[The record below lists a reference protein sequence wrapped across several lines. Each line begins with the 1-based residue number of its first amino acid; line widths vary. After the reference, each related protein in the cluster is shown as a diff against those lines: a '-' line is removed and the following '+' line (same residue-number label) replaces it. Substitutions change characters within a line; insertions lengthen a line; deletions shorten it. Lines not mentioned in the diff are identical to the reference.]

1 MTRLVTAAL
10 CCVLVLPQPP
20 ARAATDDSLIPPV
33 DAAVSVGFT
42 EPAHRFAPGHRGI
55 DYAVPSGTRV
65 RAAGA
70 GMVTFAG
77 RIGDVLAV
85 TIAHDQGFESTY
97 SSLSDVYV
105 EEGDLV
111 HPGTW
116 IGAAGSAHPGGGDG
130 LHLGIKRG
138 DAYADP
144 ALFLGGFDVSRAI
157 HLAPLVW
164 QPPGRMPESFRAA
177 FADAGTSQ
185 PLCRPAEALTGLPS
199 PPNDNVAVAVA
210 GISSSTRGA
219 IDADMYEHGP
229 EELGYPEHRIY
240 RFSYAGLRGPRLHR
254 PYTPAHTYGDIAR
267 AADRLQRLM
276 SEIGRRHPGAS
287 VDLIAHSMGGLVAR
301 RYLTH
306 AAKRSSLRLPQVEHL
321 VTFATP
327 HAGAAM
333 ALLPERLSEQ
343 TLSGRYLV
351 AGAGR
356 LARSGAPWPDPTST
370 AVAQLAPGSELLGEM
385 DAESVLFG
393 ARALA
398 LGIPNDPV
406 VTADR
411 ASWPEAH
418 TAVVPPAGVQGH
430 SAIVTSDIAQGL
442 AHSFLRDAPPSCR
455 GAWDLWGPRIG
466 RALGFLESQAA
477 RGLAAVEAATLGRV
491 LRVGAVGRR
500 LAATRAGRV
509 AGRVLGR
516 LVHRAG
522 VEIARPRT

>member
-1 MTRLVTAAL
+1 MIRLLAASL
-10 CCVLVLPQPP
+10 CFALVLPHDPV
-20 ARAATDDSLIPPV
+20 RAGTHASLIPPV
-33 DAAVSVGFT
+33 DAAVSVVFT
-42 EPAHRFAPGHRGI
+42 EPPHRFAPGHRGI
-55 DYAVPSGTRV
+55 DYAVPMGTPV

-85 TIAHDQGFESTY
+85 TIAHEQGFESTY
-97 SSLSDVYV
+97 STLSDIAVDQ
-105 EEGDLV
+105 GDLV
-111 HPGTW
+111 QQGTW
-116 IGAAGSAHPGGGDG
+116 IGTSGSAHPEGPEG
-130 LHLGIKRG
+130 LHFGVKRG
-138 DAYADP
+138 DVYADP
-144 ALFLGGFDVSRAI
+144 TLFLGGFDVSRAI

-164 QPPGRMPESFRAA
+164 RPPDQMPAAFVDA
-177 FADAGTSQ
+177 FADAGTSR
-185 PLCRPAEALTGLPS
+185 PVCRPAVSLGSAPS

-210 GISSSTRGA
+210 GISSSTRGGVN
-219 IDADMYEHGP
+219 ADMYEHGP
-229 EELGYPEHRIY
+229 EELGYPEHRSY

-254 PYTPAHTYGDIAR
+254 PYAPAHTYGDIAR

-306 AAKRSSLRLPQVEHL
+306 AAKRSSRSLPQVEHL

-327 HAGAAM
+327 HAGAAI
-333 ALLPERLSEQ
+333 ALLPERLEEQ

-351 AGAGR
+351 AGAGG
-356 LARSGAPWPDPTST
+356 LSRSGAPWPDPTST
-370 AVAQLAPGSELLGEM
+370 AVAQLAPGSELLAEM

-393 ARALA
+393 TRALA
-398 LGIPNDPV
+398 LAIPNDPV

-411 ASWPEAH
+411 AFWPEARA
-418 TAVVPPAGVQGH
+418 AVVPPAGIQGH
-430 SAIVTSDIAQGL
+430 SAIVASDVAQGL
-442 AHSFLRDAPPSCR
+442 AHSFLRDAPPPCR

-466 RALGFLESQAA
+466 RAVGLLESQAA
-477 RGLAAVEAATLGRV
+477 RGLAAVEAATLGWV
-491 LRVGAVGRR
+491 LRAGALGRR

-509 AGRVLGR
+509 AGRLLGR

-522 VEIARPRT
+522 VEIARPGT